1 MDWSRTRGTQEQYPL
16 YRYGVDVM
24 RTLGLAL
31 AGLLLVGST
40 SVVEAQQA
48 FRVGY
53 IDSQAILMEA
63 PGAREAQEEF
73 ERQLDRMGL
82 EVQQMEDELDN
93 LIAEY
98 ERQQAT
104 LLANVREARE
114 NEIMQRNQRFQQ
126 RIEEMDYELAMSR
139 QALLEPI
146 IDEMTRIIEDV
157 RSEGGYAVIF
167 DVQGQS
173 IVAADPTL
181 DLTDEVLRRLGAT
194 PAGSAEP

>member
-1 MDWSRTRGTQEQYPL
+1 
-16 YRYGVDVM
+16 M

-40 SVVEAQQA
+40 SVVEAQQT